1 MARIRTGVLISGR
14 GSNLLALLEAC
25 ARPDF
30 PAEIVLVVANVPGA
44 PGLAHAE
51 AFGVPTA
58 VVDHRAFSDRDSFEH
73 ALDRPL
79 KAAAVELI
87 CLAGFMRL
95 LTPAFV
101 GRWWDRVLNIHP
113 ALLPAFR
120 GLDTHRRALEAGVRF
135 AGCTVHFVR
144 PEMDDG
150 PIVVQAVVP
159 VAADDDETSL
169 AGRVLEAEHQCFPL
183 ALRLVAE
190 GRAVVD
196 GSTVRLIGTARTPAT
211 LLNPPGPS
219 GAS

>member
-30 PAEIVLVVANVPGA
+30 PAEIVLVAANVPGA
-44 PGLAHAE
+44 PGLAHAD

-58 VVDHRAFSDRDSFEH
+58 VVDHRAFSDRDGFEH
-73 ALDRPL
+73 ALDQPL
-79 KAAAVELI
+79 RTAEVELI

-101 GRWWDRVLNIHP
+101 ERWWDRILNIHP

-120 GLDTHRRALEAGVRF
+120 GLDTHRRALDAGVRF

-159 VAADDDETSL
+159 VAADDDEASL
-169 AGRVLEAEHQCFPL
+169 AARVLEAEHQCFPL

-196 GSTVRLIGTARTPAT
+196 GSTVRLIGAARTPAT
-211 LLNPPGPS
+211 LLNPSGPLGVS
-219 GAS
+219 